1 MKKNLITGIV
11 VIVTLVLLYFGLN
24 FLKGRNLFERDYE
37 FHTIYAN
44 VDGLQVANPVL
55 IRGKK
60 VGEVQRV
67 DFTDEKAEKLLV
79 SFSVSMNYKIPR
91 GTVAQIVTT
100 SIMGGRSLKLNFPAE
115 TTNGYLVSGDTLQG
129 GTTKGLKEEVSA
141 QVLPIK
147 AKAEQLMSS
156 MDSILIAARAI
167 LGEESQK
174 NLVTSIKSMRK
185 TFKNLE
191 TTTGHLNEV
200 VLTEKKNM
208 GSILQNFASISE
220 NLEKNNDKI
229 SMILGN
235 VSSFTDTLTRA
246 DFAGTLI
253 EAQQAIQQFSAMVNK
268 IEKGEG
274 TIGAL
279 LNDEQLY
286 NNLEAATANMNRLMT
301 DFRLNPKKYVNF
313 SLLKTGRTVYYDSP
327 NPVTEQGF
335 YRIQIYHSKGK
346 VDLSNPIFKNH
357 KDIVEIQ
364 KDKGDYLYTIGY
376 TSDYKKLQK
385 LLKKVRKDFPEAY
398 IIEDKR

>member
-1 MKKNLITGIV
+1 
-11 VIVTLVLLYFGLN
+11 
-24 FLKGRNLFERDYE
+24 
-37 FHTIYAN
+37 
-44 VDGLQVANPVL
+44 
-55 IRGKK
+55 
-60 VGEVQRV
+60 
-67 DFTDEKAEKLLV
+67 
-79 SFSVSMNYKIPR
+79 
-91 GTVAQIVTT
+91 
-100 SIMGGRSLKLNFPAE
+100 
-115 TTNGYLVSGDTLQG
+115 
-129 GTTKGLKEEVSA
+129 
-141 QVLPIK
+141 
-147 AKAEQLMSS
+147 MSS
-156 MDSILIAARAI
+156 MDSILIAARAV
-167 LGEESQK
+167 LGKESQK
-174 NLVTSIKSMRK
+174 NLVTSIKSMQK
-185 TFKNLE
+185 TFRNLE
-191 TTTGHLNEV
+191 TTTGHLNDV

-253 EAQQAIQQFSAMVNK
+253 EAQQAIQQFTAMANK

-274 TIGAL
+274 TVGAL

-327 NPVTEQGF
+327 NPATEQGF

-357 KDIVEIQ
+357 KDVVEIQ

-398 IIEDKR
+398 IIEDNR